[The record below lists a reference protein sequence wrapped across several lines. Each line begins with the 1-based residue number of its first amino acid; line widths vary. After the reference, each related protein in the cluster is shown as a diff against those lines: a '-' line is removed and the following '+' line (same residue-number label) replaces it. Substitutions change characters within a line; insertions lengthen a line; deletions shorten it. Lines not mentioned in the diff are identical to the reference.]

1 MLKSIF
7 FLKWQSAPKN
17 KKKFQKHKEEKY
29 TGTQQEFTLNLAD
42 NKQTMQ
48 QWRNG
53 RQDYMHTLS
62 TFWELETEEEQVTS
76 DKNQNNHKV
85 EIKH

>member
-1 MLKSIF
+1 
-7 FLKWQSAPKN
+7 
-17 KKKFQKHKEEKY
+17 
-29 TGTQQEFTLNLAD
+29 
-42 NKQTMQ
+42 MQ

-53 RQDYMHTLS
+53 RQDYMHTLG

-76 DKNQNNHKV
+76 DNNQNNHKV